1 MESLTHLPNIG
12 KELDQQLHAV
22 GIENEGQLR
31 AAGSRE
37 AWLRIRSYDPSACY
51 MRLCS
56 LEGALQGLRW
66 HHLSPEIKAELKAF
80 YQKYKS

>member
-1 MESLTHLPNIG
+1 
-12 KELDQQLHAV
+12 
-22 GIENEGQLR
+22 
-31 AAGSRE
+31 
-37 AWLRIRSYDPSACY
+37 